1 MSSPEPISSAPNVLT
16 AQQAPAGS
24 KPSLRYILDK
34 LDDTPSAKTYQV
46 AQDVLEQTIGVYPL
60 VNKTAHGLTASDE
73 GKPLY
78 GDLIFDNANPM
89 HIVTGVLYD
98 YVDSANYRFC
108 QPFGSCWIPAT
119 LIESGYN
126 IASSPRLLWWNKATS
141 KYVSSP
147 PSSGSPT
154 NRPTIQICGYNATL
168 TSYYAM
174 VLGYGPCTDN
184 RVFPAP
190 RNSSGAAWSSV
201 TAYVVNDK
209 VTHSSANWL
218 AMQAGTN
225 KTPGLASYY
234 WALEPQS
241 GDIGKPL
248 FRHYL
253 FDDTSPYQT
262 FTHVLTAILA
272 TGASGTIQVA
282 TPGFEITVPTSML
295 EDGNSYSIALKG
307 SFLFWDL
314 SANQYKSTRPDDS
327 DAAAREILFIYGI
340 DTTTSTF
347 TARVL

>member
-16 AQQAPAGS
+16 AQLAPAAS
-24 KPSLRYILDK
+24 KPSLRYLLDK
-34 LDDTPSAKTYQV
+34 MDDTPSAKTYQV
-46 AQDVLEQTIGVYPL
+46 AQDVFEQTIGVYPQ
-60 VNKTAHGLTASDE
+60 VAKTGHGLSASDE

-78 GDLIFDNANPM
+78 GEAIFDNANPM

-98 YVDSANYRFC
+98 YIDANNYRFC
-108 QPFGSCWIPAT
+108 QPFGSLWIPAT
-119 LIESGYN
+119 LIEAGYN
-126 IASSPRLLWWNKATS
+126 IASSPRLLWWNKSTS
-141 KYVSSP
+141 KYVSTP
-147 PSSGSPT
+147 PASGSPT
-154 NRPTIQICGYNATL
+154 NRPTIQICGYNGTL

-184 RVFPAP
+184 RVFPSP
-190 RNSSGAAWSSV
+190 RVDRSAWSSV

-209 VTHSSANWL
+209 VTHSSAHWL

-225 KTPGLASYY
+225 QTPALASYY

-248 FRHYL
+248 FRNYIY
-253 FDDTSPYQT
+253 DDTNPYQT

-272 TGASGTIQVA
+272 TGAAGTIQVA
-282 TPGFEITVPTSML
+282 PPGFEISIPTSML
-295 EDGNSYSIALKG
+295 EDGNSYSAAVKG

-314 SANQYKSTRPDDS
+314 SAGIYKSTRPEDS
-327 DAAAREILFIYGI
+327 DATAREILFIYGI